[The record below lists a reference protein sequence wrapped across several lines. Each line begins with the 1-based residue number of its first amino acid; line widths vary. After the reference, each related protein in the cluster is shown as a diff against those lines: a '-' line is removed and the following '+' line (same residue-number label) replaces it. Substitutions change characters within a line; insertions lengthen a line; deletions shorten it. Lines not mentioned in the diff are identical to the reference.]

1 MTFTA
6 SAFWLT
12 LRTLGADVRDGFVEV
27 MRHSLALLGLA
38 MVAVTLTFGLRPDLQ
53 ERATSWAIEGLR
65 ERLPEGLPWPSLPD
79 PAELSTARHLRTLP
93 PEQAALAYSLRS
105 RYKVAAEPMAA
116 LITEAWELE
125 EKLGVPATLTL
136 AVAAVES
143 RFNPF
148 ALGTDRARGLMQID
162 PAEFDKELEQL
173 GGPLSVYDPL
183 ANMQLGVRR
192 LATLLAQHSEAAL
205 ALQAYGEASGH
216 PDGDLFAQRVLV
228 ERQRMDQVVQAK
240 RARHPAG

>member
-1 MTFTA
+1 MTLTA
-6 SAFWLT
+6 SALWLT

-27 MRHSLALLGLA
+27 TRHSLALLGLA

-53 ERATSWAIEGLR
+53 ERATTRAIEVLR

-79 PAELSTARHLRTLP
+79 PAEMSTARHLRTLP
-93 PEQAALAYSLRS
+93 PEQAALAYALRS

-116 LITEAWELE
+116 LITEAWALE
-125 EKLGVPATLTL
+125 EKLSVPATLTL

-162 PAEFDKELEQL
+162 PAEFEQELERL

-183 ANMQLGVRR
+183 ANMELGVR
-192 LATLLAQHSEAAL
+192 LLARLMPQHPDTAL
-205 ALQAYGEASGH
+205 ALQAYGLASGH
-216 PDGDLFAQRVLV
+216 PDADLFAQRVLA

-240 RARHPAG
+240 RTRPSGG